1 MASIIY
7 ETPMMVWHRIGNSS
21 GKPCPPD
28 AFKQW
33 VLQSQKNPAYART
46 YYLSR
51 RMGYTQDDEAYEN
64 VKKMIAFEKDLG
76 NDSTNIPFKILKTVF
91 GDLW

>member
-1 MASIIY
+1 
-7 ETPMMVWHRIGNSS
+7 MVWHRIGNSS
-21 GKPCPPD
+21 DKPCPPD

-51 RMGYTQDDEAYEN
+51 RMEYAQDDEAYEN